1 MSDIYSTLN
10 PQQQEAVYHTEGPL
24 LILAGAGSGKTRV
37 LTHRIAYLIDKKGIN
52 PWNILAI
59 TFTNKAASEMRER
72 VDKIVGFGSESVW
85 VSTFHSTCVRI
96 LRRYIDRLGYDTRF
110 AIYDTEDQ
118 KTLMK
123 EVCRKLNIDTKKTK
137 ERSLLAQISHAKDEL
152 ITPDEME
159 LNAGGDFV
167 KKKVAEVY
175 PDMQIVGNAKTFNMM
190 GQFFDIDLTDRKV
203 VVVEGDKLSLGKH
216 ELTFVMAPMVHWP
229 EVMMEYESTDKVL
242 FSADGFGKFGALDTD
257 EDWTCEARRYYFNI
271 VGKYGAQVQAV
282 LKKAAGLDIEKICPL
297 HGPILT
303 ENLGFYI
310 DKYNTWS
317 SYQPEDEGILVACA
331 SIHGN
336 TKKAAELLAEKL
348 KATGVK
354 VAFTDLCRDDMA
366 EAVED
371 AFRYDRLVLCACTY
385 DGGIFPPM
393 EDFLHHLKA
402 KAYQN
407 RKIAFVENGSWAPT
421 AARQMKAIVEGFK
434 NIECVEPVVTIKS
447 TLNEASE
454 KQMDELVAALTK

>member
-1 MSDIYSTLN
+1 
-10 PQQQEAVYHTEGPL
+10 
-24 LILAGAGSGKTRV
+24 
-37 LTHRIAYLIDKKGIN
+37 
-52 PWNILAI
+52 
-59 TFTNKAASEMRER
+59 
-72 VDKIVGFGSESVW
+72 
-85 VSTFHSTCVRI
+85 
-96 LRRYIDRLGYDTRF
+96 
-110 AIYDTEDQ
+110 
-118 KTLMK
+118 
-123 EVCRKLNIDTKKTK
+123 
-137 ERSLLAQISHAKDEL
+137 
-152 ITPDEME
+152 
-159 LNAGGDFV
+159 
-167 KKKVAEVY
+167 
-175 PDMQIVGNAKTFNMM
+175 
-190 GQFFDIDLTDRKV
+190 
-203 VVVEGDKLSLGKH
+203 
-216 ELTFVMAPMVHWP
+216 
-229 EVMMEYESTDKVL
+229 MEYESTDKVL

-317 SYQPEDEGILVACA
+317 SYQPEDEGILVASA

-348 KATGVK
+348 KAAGVK
-354 VAFTDLCRDDMA
+354 VAFTDLCRDDMS